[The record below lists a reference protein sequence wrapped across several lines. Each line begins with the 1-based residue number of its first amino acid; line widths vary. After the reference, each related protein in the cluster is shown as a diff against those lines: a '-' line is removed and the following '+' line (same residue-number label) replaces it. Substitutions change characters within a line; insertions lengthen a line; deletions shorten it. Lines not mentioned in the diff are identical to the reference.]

1 LVHAVPPPVESR
13 YHWLTIKLTGTKSN
27 RDGYGARIEAVS
39 GDLEQVV
46 ENEPFSGYLSQND
59 PRPHFGLGS
68 HGEVDRLTVKW
79 PSGVV
84 QTLEHV
90 PADQILT
97 ITESGERQAV
107 SGAKR

>member
-1 LVHAVPPPVESR
+1 
-13 YHWLTIKLTGTKSN
+13 
-27 RDGYGARIEAVS
+27 
-39 GDLEQVV
+39 
-46 ENEPFSGYLSQND
+46 
-59 PRPHFGLGS
+59 
-68 HGEVDRLTVKW
+68 VKW